1 MTSSSRNSDPVA
13 CIVQAAAQL
22 FSRQGYHGTS
32 TREIAR
38 VAEISENTLFRH
50 FERKEE
56 IFWAV
61 LRSRLTGLKLREE
74 LKESIAAGA
83 EPSAVL
89 PQMMAQLVD
98 TVILKP
104 ELMRLIAVGLIE
116 LNWKTQVVCCE
127 YLSPILSTVNRYLE
141 ASVEDGR
148 LRKLDPSMVTAALI
162 TTVLVHAGLSKLMA
176 GAAPPCSD
184 SREAIQGYT
193 KFWLEILLPPG
204 TGTHRDQPDD
214 RPVAAEAL

>member
-1 MTSSSRNSDPVA
+1 MTFSSRNSDLSSN
-13 CIVQAAAQL
+13 IVQAAAQL
-22 FSRQGYHGTS
+22 FARQGYHGTS

-50 FERKEE
+50 FERKED

-61 LRSRLTGLKLREE
+61 LRSRLTDLKLRRE
-74 LKESIAAGA
+74 LKEDIEAGA
-83 EPSAVL
+83 EPSTVL

-116 LNWKTQVVCCE
+116 LDWKTQAVCCE
-127 YLSPILSTVNRYLE
+127 HLSPILSTVNRYIE
-141 ASVEDGR
+141 ANVENGKV
-148 LRKLDPSMVTAALI
+148 RKLEPSMVTAALI

-176 GAAPPCSD
+176 GAAPPFSD

-193 KFWLEILLPPG
+193 KFWLEILLAPANG
-204 TGTHRDQPDD
+204 IR
-214 RPVAAEAL
+214 RPEPAAAAAL